1 MIRDTNESLPRE
13 ELKKLQGERLAA
25 LVQRLYANVPLY
37 KQRLD
42 DAGIAPDSV
51 KGLADLANLPF
62 TYKKDLRD
70 AYPFN
75 LFAVPLRDIVRIH
88 ASSGTT
94 GKPTTV
100 GYTAGDIDMW
110 AECMARMYAG
120 AGVTPDDIIQNA
132 YGYGLFTGG
141 LGAHYGGERL
151 GAAVVPIS
159 GGNTQKQLM
168 LLQDYGST
176 VLCSTP
182 SFALYIWDVAREMG
196 IDMASLPLRVG
207 IFGAEPWS
215 EGMRRDIQD
224 KLNIKAIDIYG
235 LSEIMGP
242 GVSFECAEAQAGL
255 HLNEDH
261 FLAEIIDPETGAQL
275 ADGEMGELVI
285 TTLTKEGI
293 PLLRYRTGDITRLNV
308 EQCICGRT
316 TARMDRVS
324 GRSDDMLIIR
334 GVNVFPSQVE
344 SVLLMSPEVEPHY
357 RLIVEREGSMDTMAR
372 RGRDRTRALRGGED
386 GHPVGRHRPGLRGV
400 RGAGGPEEED
410 QGQHQG
416 HHRRDR
422 VDLASSNPARWNAAR
437 ARPSGS
443 STSGRS
449 RTGRGA
455 RAQRD
460 AGLSGRPAH
469 HEPAAPVARECRDRP
484 SGSQPSPSRAA
495 RKSATVWT
503 MTPPVASGR
512 FINGPKCARS
522 PVKRCVARQATAA
535 ARIRRSLSGSASAP
549 STSGRTEGTIRTTAS
564 TASSRSPASGY
575 LRCRLRRASSAAN
588 RLVTR
593 RQRPATPAPT
603 SANAFPEGLWAAVN
617 KTFASRKRRMGIS
630 IEP

>member
-1 MIRDTNESLPRE
+1 MIRDKNESLPRE
-13 ELKKLQGERLAA
+13 ELKRLQGERLAA
-25 LVQRLYANVPLY
+25 LVRRLHANVPLY
-37 KQRLD
+37 RQRLD
-42 DAGIAPDSV
+42 DAGVAPDSV

-120 AGVTPDDIIQNA
+120 AGATPDDIIQNA

-215 EGMRRDIQD
+215 EGMRRDIQA

-308 EQCICGRT
+308 EQCVCGRT

-357 RLIVEREGSMDTMAR
+357 RLIVEREGSMDTMSVEVEIAP
-372 RGRDRTRALRGGED
+372 TLY
-386 GHPVGRHRPGLRGV
+386 
-400 RGAGGPEEED
+400 EE
-410 QGQHQG
+410 
-416 HHRRDR
+416 
-422 VDLASSNPARWNAAR
+422 
-437 ARPSGS
+437 
-443 STSGRS
+443 
-449 RTGRGA
+449 
-455 RAQRD
+455 
-460 AGLSGRPAH
+460 
-469 HEPAAPVARECRDRP
+469 
-484 SGSQPSPSRAA
+484 
-495 RKSATVWT
+495 
-503 MTPPVASGR
+503 
-512 FINGPKCARS
+512 
-522 PVKRCVARQATAA
+522 ATAA
-535 ARIRRSLSGSASAP
+535 MLSAQTDQVFEEYEALVDLKKKIKDNIKDIIGVTVAICFVEPGAVERS
-549 STSGRTEGTIRTTAS
+549 EGKAKRVIDK
-564 TASSRSPASGY
+564 
-575 LRCRLRRASSAAN
+575 
-588 RLVTR
+588 
-593 RQRPATPAPT
+593 RP
-603 SANAFPEGLWAAVN
+603 
-617 KTFASRKRRMGIS
+617 K
-630 IEP
+630 